1 MEFTGK
7 TVLITGAAGGI
18 GGATAHAFRE
28 AGANL
33 VLSDLTLD
41 SLPTGE
47 GILAMASDVTDMSSV
62 KAMVSAGK
70 DRFGAID
77 VAINNAGIAGPRG
90 RFADMDNA
98 LWHQLIAVNL
108 TGMYHALRV
117 EIDAMAPQGQG
128 RIINIASLAGVLGA
142 PGLAAYGATKHAVVG
157 LTKSLAHE
165 LGPDGIRVNAL
176 CPSYIDTPMLDDING
191 DDKGKL
197 QSELNAV
204 GRFGTAQEMA
214 DALLWLASDANSFMN
229 GQAVVLDGGIS
240 AI

>member
-1 MEFTGK
+1 MELTGK

-18 GGATAHAFRE
+18 GAATVQAFRD

-33 VLSDLTLD
+33 VLSDLTVD
-41 SLPTGE
+41 RLPTDE
-47 GILAMASDVTDMSSV
+47 GILARACDVTDMSSV
-62 KAMVSAGK
+62 KAMVTAGK

-77 VAINNAGIAGPRG
+77 GAINNAGIAGPRVP
-90 RFADMDNA
+90 FADMDDA

-108 TGMYHALRV
+108 TGMYHALPA
-117 EIDAMAPQGQG
+117 EIAAMAPQGQG
-128 RIINIASLAGVLGA
+128 RIIKIASLAGVLGA

-165 LGPDGIRVNAL
+165 LGSDGIRVNAL
-176 CPSYIDTPMLDDING
+176 CPSYVDTPMLNDING
-191 DDKGKL
+191 TDKGKL

-214 DALLWLASDANSFMN
+214 DALLRLASDTNSFMN